1 MNRNGCFRFN
11 PIRFS
16 ICPMSNDVLDLAD
29 FYATRSGQVA
39 RHLIRRQ
46 VRGLWPNVR
55 GDVVAGLGY
64 ATPYLRQF
72 RGEAE
77 RILAFMPPRQGAS
90 HWPPEGPSCSCLARE
105 QALPLPSYSVDRV
118 LLVHALE
125 HSETL
130 EELLREVWR
139 ILKGE
144 GRLLVVAP
152 NRRGVWARF
161 ERTPFGH
168 GRPFSPA
175 QLSRL
180 LHEHLFT
187 PIEARE
193 ALFMPPTD
201 RRWLLRA
208 APAWDRL
215 GARWFP
221 RVAGVNLLLAKKRL
235 YAPRPT
241 QALPQR
247 KRRTLILPAPVGAQP
262 APTRRMP
269 HDV

>member
-1 MNRNGCFRFN
+1 
-11 PIRFS
+11 
-16 ICPMSNDVLDLAD
+16 MSSDVIDLAN
-29 FYATRSGQVA
+29 FYATRSGQVV

-46 VRGLWPNVR
+46 VRSLWPGVQ
-55 GDVVAGLGY
+55 GEVVAGLGY

-77 RILAFMPPRQGAS
+77 RILAFMPPRQGVAP
-90 HWPPEGPSCSCLARE
+90 WPPEGPYCSCLAEE

-118 LLVHALE
+118 LLVHSLE
-125 HSETL
+125 HSDNL

-139 ILKGE
+139 VLKGE
-144 GRLLVVAP
+144 GRLLVVVP
-152 NRRGVWARF
+152 NRRGVWARL

-168 GRPFSPA
+168 GQPYSPS

-180 LHEHLFT
+180 LQAHLFT
-187 PIEARE
+187 PMESRE

-215 GARWFP
+215 GSRWFP

-235 YAPRPT
+235 YALRPT
-241 QALPQR
+241 QAQPVR
-247 KRRTLILPAPVGAQP
+247 KRRALVLPSPVGAQP
-262 APTRRMP
+262 APTRRSRG
-269 HDV
+269 